1 MARYESWV
9 KLDIAKFCLAVGRLK
24 DDECHKWI
32 NELANCL
39 AESDPSKSE
48 FGAKLLG
55 EHEAYL
61 EKERTRKRKK
71 DESAKETAIVPQV
84 SAEERGKGGFPRK
97 DNTVQDNTE
106 QNSTVQDNTDIK
118 TITLSIKESRESVEC
133 AVREYAID
141 KYEQSFIDKFCRYWF
156 TFNAKK
162 KAIPYDLQPHFDIPK
177 RLSTFAKRESPSE
190 SFTPPTEEEAIAFNK
205 LDPDAPFV
213 ANAFMNFYRSNG
225 WMVGQN
231 KMNDWKASMASWIN
245 REIDKIN
252 KELER
257 QNARPV

>member
-61 EKERTRKRKK
+61 EKERARKRKK
-71 DESAKETAIVPQV
+71 DESAKETAIVPPV
-84 SAEERGKGGFPRK
+84 SAEECGKYGIPRK

-118 TITLSIKESRESVEC
+118 SNTLSIKESRESVER

-162 KAIPYDLQPHFDIPK
+162 KAIPYDLQSHFDIPK
-177 RLSTFAKRESPSE
+177 RLATFAKRESGSGV
-190 SFTPPTEEEAIAFNK
+190 FTPPTKQQIIEFGISINAPEGEADK
-205 LDPDAPFV
+205 
-213 ANAFMNFYRSNG
+213 FYLHYGARA
-225 WMVGQN
+225 WMMGQT
-231 KMNDWKASMASWIN
+231 KMGDWKFAFVIWLN
-245 REIDKIN
+245 FDPEEY
-252 KELER
+252 KEK

>member
-9 KLDIAKFCLAVGRLK
+9 KLDVVKFCLAVGRLK
-24 DDECHKWI
+24 DDECHKWL
-32 NELANCL
+32 NELADCL

-61 EKERTRKRKK
+61 EKERARKRKK

-84 SAEERGKGGFPRK
+84 SAEECGKSGIPRK
-97 DNTVQDNTE
+97 DNTVQDNTK

-118 TITLSIKESRESVEC
+118 AITLSIKESRESVEH

-156 TFNAKK
+156 TFNTKK

-177 RLSTFAKRESPSE
+177 RLATFAKRDGSNKA
-190 SFTPPTEEEAIAFNK
+190 FIPPTEDEAREFNM
-205 LDPDAPFV
+205 LDPDAPDISNEFI
-213 ANAFMNFYRSNG
+213 NFYRSIG

-231 KMNDWKASMASWIN
+231 KMKDWKASMASWIN
-245 REIDKIN
+245 REIKKIN
-252 KELER
+252 KELA
-257 QNARPV
+257 NARSV